1 MLAAV
6 TTKKKQIQLMFLSLA
21 AQLVE
26 RLKGPSMVQLYR
38 LTWVRAAAYELGKK
52 IIAAP
57 SVDIRYKYA
66 LGLGP

>member
-52 IIAAP
+52 
-57 SVDIRYKYA
+57 S
-66 LGLGP
+66 